1 MKQAKHTVKVLLK
14 PVKGTDE
21 SFPFKKHS
29 LSDIETLQAIEL
41 NTQNKNRYICN
52 DVFWRAVPACRLAW

>member
-1 MKQAKHTVKVLLK
+1 MKQVKHTVKVLLK

-21 SFPFKKHS
+21 SFPSKKHC

-41 NTQNKNRYICN
+41 NTQNKNKTN
-52 DVFWRAVPACRLAW
+52 L

>member
-14 PVKGTDE
+14 PVKGTNE

-41 NTQNKNRYICN
+41 NTQNKNRTK
-52 DVFWRAVPACRLAW
+52 L